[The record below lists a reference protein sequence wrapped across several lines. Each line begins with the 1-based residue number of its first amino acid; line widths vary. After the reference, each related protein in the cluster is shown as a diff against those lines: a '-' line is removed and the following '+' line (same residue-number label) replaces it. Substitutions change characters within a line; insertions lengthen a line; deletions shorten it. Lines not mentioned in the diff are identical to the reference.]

1 MYRPTGSGRDLY
13 LQGGQ
18 CRVHRTG
25 ALYRSSGVV
34 SAARIS
40 ISKVLP
46 SVRLILF
53 LKPLHKLT
61 STRTNITI
69 FYFFCFIYSLLYL
82 LSSFFYHPVFSC
94 VLYFI
99 VQLDN

>member
-46 SVRLILF
+46 SVGLILF
-53 LKPLHKLT
+53 LNPYT
-61 STRTNITI
+61 
-69 FYFFCFIYSLLYL
+69 SLL
-82 LSSFFYHPVFSC
+82 
-94 VLYFI
+94 
-99 VQLDN
+99 